1 MIYKTLLRTLQI
13 DQLEIFFLCNKCT
26 LKGHSETK
34 HHIIRTV
41 SKTNRKIVETE
52 TESQQIL
59 KWRCWLKLITM
70 TMHKLYHWKE
80 DMFNIPLLVYI
91 VNCACLFNML
101 RLYNSYRYNATCA
114 SNVSMILLEHAMMV
128 TNTCVWKLLL
138 YDCCSFAF
146 VLSCLVFVV
155 GVFCCFL
162 CVLCWCLFFVWF
174 IALVVILLLCLFC
187 FCIIHITET

>member
-52 TESQQIL
+52 RESQQIL

-80 DMFNIPLLVYI
+80 DMLNIPLLVYI
-91 VNCACLFNML
+91 VNCACLFNIL
-101 RLYNSYRYNATCA
+101 RLYNSYRYGATCA
-114 SNVSMILLEHAMMV
+114 SNVSMILLEREMMV
-128 TNTCVWKLLL
+128 TNTFVWKLLL
-138 YDCCSFAF
+138 YDLLFRFCF
-146 VLSCLVFVV
+146 VLFGLYCWFFFVV
-155 GVFCCFL
+155 SCVFCVDVCFL
-162 CVLCWCLFFVWF
+162 FG
-174 IALVVILLLCLFC
+174 LLRL
-187 FCIIHITET
+187 

>member
-13 DQLEIFFLCNKCT
+13 DKIEIFFLCNKCT
-26 LKGHSETK
+26 WKGHSETQ
-34 HHIIRTV
+34 HHTIRTV

-80 DMFNIPLLVYI
+80 DRLNIPLLVYI
-91 VNCACLFNML
+91 VNFACLFNMF
-101 RLYNSYRYNATCA
+101 RLYNSYRYGATYA
-114 SNVSMILLEHAMMV
+114 SNVSMILIEHAMMV
-128 TNTCVWKLLL
+128 TNTFVWKLL
-138 YDCCSFAF
+138 YGCCSFAF

-155 GVFCCFL
+155 VFCCFL

-174 IALVVILLLCLFC
+174 IAFVVILLLCLFC

>member
-13 DQLEIFFLCNKCT
+13 DKIEIFFLCNKCT
-26 LKGHSETK
+26 WKGHSETK
-34 HHIIRTV
+34 HHTIRTV

-52 TESQQIL
+52 RESQQIL

-80 DMFNIPLLVYI
+80 DMLNIPLLVYI
-91 VNCACLFNML
+91 VNFACLFNIL
-101 RLYNSYRYNATCA
+101 RLYNSYRYGATYA
-114 SNVSMILLEHAMMV
+114 SNVSMILIEHAMMV
-128 TNTCVWKLLL
+128 TNTFVWKLL
-138 YDCCSFAF
+138 YGCCSFAF

-155 GVFCCFL
+155 VFCCFL
-162 CVLCWCLFFVWF
+162 CVLCWCLFFAWF
-174 IALVVILLLCLFC
+174 IAFVVILLLCLFC